1 MQKYKSTRPSQ
12 TTVKI
17 PLLPGKT
24 PQNPLTL
31 LLSEEKEK
39 KGTLSS
45 KPLFSQRFSSIAL
58 PPVMFL
64 CKYSSPKLLG
74 IAQKSILFNMH
85 SMLKETQRHLGRGI
99 GWLLFTNQY
108 GGWRCVLC
116 RKEESKEYIAM
127 MRGGGRETYL
137 TVPYFVPCKF
147 GNCAYTK
154 STCLAYEL
162 GNRSREPT
170 KRHLWTQYLPL
181 QFGPKNPRISLYSY
195 KFSDLGSFF

>member
-1 MQKYKSTRPSQ
+1 MHIRNCLSTVQKYKSTRPSQ

-31 LLSEEKEK
+31 LLSEEKKEEK

-58 PPVMFL
+58 PLVMFL

-85 SMLKETQRHLGRGI
+85 SMLKETQRHLGRGDRLVAVHQSI
-99 GWLLFTNQY
+99 
-108 GGWRCVLC
+108 
-116 RKEESKEYIAM
+116 
-127 MRGGGRETYL
+127 RGVSVVFYVEKKR
-137 TVPYFVPCKF
+137 
-147 GNCAYTK
+147 A
-154 STCLAYEL
+154 
-162 GNRSREPT
+162 RSI
-170 KRHLWTQYLPL
+170 LP
-181 QFGPKNPRISLYSY
+181 
-195 KFSDLGSFF
+195 

>member
-1 MQKYKSTRPSQ
+1 MHIRNCLSTVQKYKSTRPSQ

-31 LLSEEKEK
+31 LLSEEKGEKK

-85 SMLKETQRHLGRGI
+85 SMLKETQRHLGRGDRLVAVHQSI
-99 GWLLFTNQY
+99 
-108 GGWRCVLC
+108 
-116 RKEESKEYIAM
+116 
-127 MRGGGRETYL
+127 RGVGVVFYVEKKR
-137 TVPYFVPCKF
+137 
-147 GNCAYTK
+147 A
-154 STCLAYEL
+154 
-162 GNRSREPT
+162 RSI
-170 KRHLWTQYLPL
+170 LP
-181 QFGPKNPRISLYSY
+181 
-195 KFSDLGSFF
+195 

>member
-1 MQKYKSTRPSQ
+1 
-12 TTVKI
+12 
-17 PLLPGKT
+17 
-24 PQNPLTL
+24 
-31 LLSEEKEK
+31 
-39 KGTLSS
+39 
-45 KPLFSQRFSSIAL
+45 
-58 PPVMFL
+58 MFL

-127 MRGGGRETYL
+127 MRGGGYL

-170 KRHLWTQYLPL
+170 KRHLWTQYIPL

-195 KFSDLGSFF
+195 KFSDLESFFKIISETFKM

>member
-1 MQKYKSTRPSQ
+1 
-12 TTVKI
+12 
-17 PLLPGKT
+17 
-24 PQNPLTL
+24 
-31 LLSEEKEK
+31 
-39 KGTLSS
+39 
-45 KPLFSQRFSSIAL
+45 
-58 PPVMFL
+58 MFL

-108 GGWRCVLC
+108 GGGRCVLC

-127 MRGGGRETYL
+127 MRGGGTYL

-154 STCLAYEL
+154 CTCLAYEL
-162 GNRSREPT
+162 GSRSREPT
-170 KRHLWTQYLPL
+170 KRHLWTQYLLL
-181 QFGPKNPRISLYSY
+181 QFGPKNLRISLYSY
-195 KFSDLGSFF
+195 KFSDLGKLLENYKWSLQNVRRRKPLPYSPI